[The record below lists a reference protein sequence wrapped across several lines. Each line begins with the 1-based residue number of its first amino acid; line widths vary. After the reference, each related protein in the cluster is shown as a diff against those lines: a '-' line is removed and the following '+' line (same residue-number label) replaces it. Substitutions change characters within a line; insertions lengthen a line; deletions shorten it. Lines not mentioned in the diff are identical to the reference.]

1 MAKQSS
7 VRLCLGDPRGF
18 WRYMFGHFRHK
29 WQPCDGKVSI
39 PSPISS
45 GTFFTFGSLVTA
57 GFAFYFYTS
66 RNADRNC
73 SAAESRN
80 LNEEC
85 MFMDFF
91 DNHDLWH
98 FFSGAM
104 LFAAFL
110 TLLVVDDNLMLKPRK
125 DIPVI

>member
-1 MAKQSS
+1 
-7 VRLCLGDPRGF
+7 L
-18 WRYMFGHFRHK
+18 
-29 WQPCDGKVSI
+29 
-39 PSPISS
+39 
-45 GTFFTFGSLVTA
+45 
-57 GFAFYFYTS
+57 
-66 RNADRNC
+66 
-73 SAAESRN
+73 AAESRN

-104 LFAAFL
+104 LFVAFL
-110 TLLVVDDNLMLKPRK
+110 TLLVVDDNLMFKPRK